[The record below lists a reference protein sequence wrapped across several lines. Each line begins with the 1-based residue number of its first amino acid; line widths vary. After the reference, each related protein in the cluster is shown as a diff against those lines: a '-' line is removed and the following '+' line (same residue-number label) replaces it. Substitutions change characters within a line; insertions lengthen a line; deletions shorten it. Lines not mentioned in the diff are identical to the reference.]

1 MKINPKISF
10 TYFYIKYLSKIFLC
24 LLGVLSLYGTWLII
38 SEKLSTANSLSSIG
52 SFIGGIFT
60 LAAIIFAHREYLI
73 YRLRNGSEKFRS
85 FVVTQLRPL
94 SSELFGMNKIVL
106 SALFEKYRKP
116 ENFDF
121 NLWVDEAENMS
132 QVLYDFEHQLT
143 DLSYFSKYLIAEN
156 NKEFS
161 DISTCISEHLRAL
174 NAIIYCREITFP
186 PKENL
191 LEHAVI
197 KDFLDLLEEAPS
209 LFDMGSSRAHKR
221 LSLGSSVLIRGYR
234 AIQIIDKA
242 RLV

>member
-1 MKINPKISF
+1 
-10 TYFYIKYLSKIFLC
+10 
-24 LLGVLSLYGTWLII
+24 
-38 SEKLSTANSLSSIG
+38 
-52 SFIGGIFT
+52 
-60 LAAIIFAHREYLI
+60 
-73 YRLRNGSEKFRS
+73 
-85 FVVTQLRPL
+85 
-94 SSELFGMNKIVL
+94 MNKIVL

-116 ENFDF
+116 EEFDF
-121 NLWVDEAENMS
+121 NLWKDEANNMS

-143 DLSYFSKYLIAEN
+143 DLSYFSEYLIAEN
-156 NKEFS
+156 NKEFN
-161 DISTCISEHLRAL
+161 DIHTCISEHLRAL

-209 LFDMGSSRAHKR
+209 LFEMGSSRAHKR
-221 LSLGSSVLIRGYR
+221 LSLSSSVLTRGYG